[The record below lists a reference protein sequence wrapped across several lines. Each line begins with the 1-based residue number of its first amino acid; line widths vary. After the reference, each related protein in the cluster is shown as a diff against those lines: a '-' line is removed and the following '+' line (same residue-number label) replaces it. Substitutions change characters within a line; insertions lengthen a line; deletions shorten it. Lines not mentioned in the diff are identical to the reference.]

1 VKRRVEEAREFGN
14 FRPGRARRRYD
25 RVVMRV
31 NAKPDT
37 PAPSSA
43 RAAARGPGASP
54 RRRGPSPA
62 QALALQRLVG
72 NRVAGRILARWVKHP
87 DEKEKGVMLPDSSAA
102 ELVHLNPPQ
111 NS

>member
-1 VKRRVEEAREFGN
+1 
-14 FRPGRARRRYD
+14 
-25 RVVMRV
+25 MRV
-31 NAKPDT
+31 NAKLGT
-37 PAPSSA
+37 SASSSVPTTV
-43 RAAARGPGASP
+43 RSPGASP

-72 NRVAGRILARWVKHP
+72 NRVAGRVLTRWVKHP

-102 ELVHLNPPQ
+102 ELVRLNPPQ